1 MSEMFWGGGVFT
13 RCWIFLKILMQHH
26 HLKLLRDPFSINI
39 SKENTQNTL
48 INWGYVFSYEKI
60 TFNLFFLDTL
70 TNGIEWRLF
79 TSLLRPFFSSIS
91 WWRVSCINSDVVL
104 RVINDLDKKTT
115 SQTYKEVQMNSAQ
128 WLKTPVTW
136 MTENLQIYF
145 YGIVLIIL
153 IMIIAQALS
162 IKYKAGFSI
171 QIIKMWLKRRLSSLI
186 PWILQTH
193 YINCLGS
200 TTFLNV

>member
-1 MSEMFWGGGVFT
+1 MVLNEDFSPLIWDPSLVLQADEESHVPT
-13 RCWIFLKILMQHH
+13 RTWSWESSMTWI
-26 HLKLLRDPFSINI
+26 
-39 SKENTQNTL
+39 
-48 INWGYVFSYEKI
+48 
-60 TFNLFFLDTL
+60 
-70 TNGIEWRLF
+70 
-79 TSLLRPFFSSIS
+79 
-91 WWRVSCINSDVVL
+91 
-104 RVINDLDKKTT
+104 KKTT

-136 MTENLQIYF
+136 MTGNLQTYF

-162 IKYKAGFSI
+162 IKNKAGFSI

-186 PWILQTH
+186 PWILQTQ